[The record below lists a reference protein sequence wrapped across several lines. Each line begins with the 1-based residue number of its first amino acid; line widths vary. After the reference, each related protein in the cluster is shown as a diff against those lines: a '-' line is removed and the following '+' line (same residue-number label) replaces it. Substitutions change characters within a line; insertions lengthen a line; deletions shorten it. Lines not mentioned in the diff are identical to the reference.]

1 MYYTFLKQIDL
12 KSGNVV
18 DIAGTL
24 EIVVELVRL
33 QVATL
38 EKLLSCEV

>member
-12 KSGNVV
+12 MSGNVV
-18 DIAGTL
+18 DIAGTM
-24 EIVVELVRL
+24 EIEVRL
-33 QVATL
+33 VIMQVATL